1 MEGDTMRF
9 RATILSNGK
18 TATGIEVPSRVVD
31 ALGSKRPKVRA
42 TINGYTYRSS
52 VASMSG
58 TFMLGVSAEV
68 REKAGVAAGDTV
80 QVDLELD
87 TEIRRVSVPP
97 DLAKALKGEAAA
109 RRFFDGLSYSQQR
122 WFVEGIEGA
131 KKPETRQR
139 RVEAAVARLREGR
152 GQR

>member
-1 MEGDTMRF
+1 MKI

-18 TATGIEVPSRVVD
+18 TATGIEVPAKVVES
-31 ALGSKRPKVRA
+31 LGSKRPKVRV
-42 TINGYTYRSS
+42 TVKGYTYRSS
-52 VASMSG
+52 VASMDG
-58 TFMLGVSAEV
+58 KFMLGVSAEV

-80 QVDLELD
+80 DFDLELD
-87 TEIRRVSVPP
+87 SAPREVTVPP
-97 DLAKALKGEAAA
+97 DLAEALKGQAGA
-109 RRFFDGLSYSQQR
+109 RRFFDDLSFSQQR
-122 WFVEGIEGA
+122 WFVDGIEGA